1 MHKFNFL
8 SIFLLFLS
16 NGLFA
21 QSISLRKVIGLPSI
35 VQETSGV
42 ETSNPLYIWTHN
54 DSGGEP
60 ELYKIDTFGNL
71 IKTLKITN
79 AKNSDWED
87 MTSDGQ
93 SYYIGDIGN
102 NSNNRKDLKIYKITN
117 PDAISGDTALAEI
130 ISFSYSNQTQ
140 FPPDNAHKN
149 FDAEALMYFNNSL
162 YIFTKNYTS
171 PFTGYTYLYKLPSSP
186 GQYVATLLDSF
197 KTGNGY
203 KEQWWVTA
211 ADMSPDNKKVALLSS
226 DKIFVFTDFTR
237 DSFFKGK
244 VKTIDLGSFSQKEG
258 FAFYTNTE
266 FYITDEYYDILGG
279 RNLYQGSI
287 KNLYSAGF
295 KDTNKAQNLLINYK
309 KQFGEHVIS
318 LVDETKKV
326 SVTLMDMNGKVV
338 AKYLLD
344 YTQPIVIIDAAAGY
358 YNLLIS
364 DGKVRQELKI
374 LID

>member
-8 SIFLLFLS
+8 SIFLLCLS

-21 QSISLRKVIGLPSI
+21 QSISLRKVVGLPST
-35 VQETSGV
+35 VQETSGI
-42 ETSNPLYIWTHN
+42 ETSNPLYVWTHN

-60 ELYKIDTFGNL
+60 ELYKIDTFGTIL
-71 IKTLKITN
+71 KTVFIKN
-79 AKNSDWED
+79 AVNSDWED
-87 MTSDGQ
+87 ITSDGQ
-93 SYYIGDIGN
+93 HYYIGDIGN
-102 NSNNRKDLKIYKITN
+102 NSNNRKDLKIYKIAN

-162 YIFTKNYTS
+162 YIFSKNYTN
-171 PFTGYTYLYKLPSSP
+171 PFSGFTYLYKIPSEP

-197 KTGNGY
+197 KTGNGM

-211 ADMSPDNKKVALLSS
+211 ADISPDNKKVALLSS
-226 DKIFVFTDFTR
+226 DKIFVFTDFTG
-237 DSFFKGK
+237 DNFFKGK
-244 VKTIDLGSFSQKEG
+244 VKMIDLGSFSQKEA

-287 KNLYSAGF
+287 KNLYTAGF
-295 KDTNKAQNLLINYK
+295 RDTNKAQNLLINYK

-318 LVDETKKV
+318 LPDETKKV
-326 SVTLMDMNGKVV
+326 GVILMDMNGKVV
-338 AKYLLD
+338 AKYQLD
-344 YTQPIVIIDAAAGY
+344 YTQPIVVIDVAAGY